1 MTGSNHPSPT
11 TGDEGWIRSVLRQ
24 HEGPLLAYALR
35 LCRGDLERA
44 RDLVQDCFL
53 RLVKADRAEIGERT
67 AVWLFHVCRNRAL
80 DLQEKDRPM
89 LALDTTEPPPDPR
102 NASPVEHLAARD
114 EASHLNAL
122 VERLPARERELVR
135 LKFEHGLSYAEMGTI
150 TGLTAT
156 NVGFL
161 LHKALRA
168 LRERLP
174 AEEVFIRKECAS

>member
-1 MTGSNHPSPT
+1 MTGPQHPPPA
-11 TGDEGWIRSVLRQ
+11 GDEAWIRSVLQQ

-44 RDLVQDCFL
+44 RDLVQDVFL

-67 AVWLFHVCRNRAL
+67 TVWLFHVCRNRAL

-89 LALDTTEPPPDPR
+89 LALDAAEPPPDPR
-102 NASPVEHLAARD
+102 TTSPVEHLAARD
-114 EASHLNAL
+114 EASRLNAL
-122 VERLPARERELVR
+122 VERLPERERELVR
-135 LKFEHGLSYAEMGTI
+135 LKFEHGLSYAEMGAV
-150 TGLTAT
+150 TGLTAG

-174 AEEVFIRKECAS
+174 AEEALIRKECAS

>member
-1 MTGSNHPSPT
+1 MSEIRTQPPD
-11 TGDEGWIRSVLRQ
+11 GDAWIRSVLER

-35 LCRGDLERA
+35 LVRGDLERA

-53 RLVKADRAEIGERT
+53 RLVKAERAEIGERT

-89 LALDTTEPPPDPR
+89 LALDAAEPPPDPR
-102 NASPVEHLAARD
+102 TATPVEHLAARD
-114 EASHLNAL
+114 EHLQLAAL

-135 LKFEHGLSYAEMGTI
+135 LKFEHGLSYQEMGTI
-150 TGLTAT
+150 TGLSAG

-174 AEEVFIRKECAS
+174 AEETLIHKECAS